1 MNATRCWVVKAFA
14 SGKQYMYETYFT
26 EDEAI
31 WRVASILNSIN
42 AVDILNDGYFDYTTF
57 LGEKFLKLYVLEC
70 YAPGMK
76 FIIQK
81 KSRGEINKRTFTY
94 KLRKFKR
101 EFNEE
106 NKI

>member
-1 MNATRCWVVKAFA
+1 
-14 SGKQYMYETYFT
+14 MYETYFT
-26 EDEAI
+26 ADEAI
-31 WRVASILNSIN
+31 WRVASILNEIHC
-42 AVDILNDGYFDYTTF
+42 VDLLNSGYFDYTKF

-70 YAPGMK
+70 YAPNMR
-76 FIIQK
+76 FVIQK
-81 KSRGEINKRTFTY
+81 KCKGDIDKRTFRY